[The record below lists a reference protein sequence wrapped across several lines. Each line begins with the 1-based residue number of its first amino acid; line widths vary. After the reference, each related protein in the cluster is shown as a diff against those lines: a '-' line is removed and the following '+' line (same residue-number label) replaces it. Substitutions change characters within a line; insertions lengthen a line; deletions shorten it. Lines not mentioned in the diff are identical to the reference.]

1 MVIPREA
8 RRITYSSEIRKL
20 KTKNLSTRQISFI
33 EGSLLGDG
41 SLVSSWAK
49 ENGNYRFMVS
59 HSIKQQEYIEWK
71 YEQLKPFVLTPP
83 RLYKPTQALSFRTIS
98 HPEMTDM
105 RKMFYKNGTKIL
117 PENIEEI
124 ISNPF
129 SLAVWFMDDGN
140 VVMRNGK
147 LMGYHL
153 NTQSFSYAENEQ
165 LRYLFEKLYDICP
178 AIERNKSSYRLGIW
192 RKASRAIFH
201 SLIKDYIL
209 PSMKYKLG

>member
-8 RRITYSSEIRKL
+8 RRITYSSKIRKL
-20 KTKNLSTRQISFI
+20 KTIFLSARQKSFI

-49 ENGNYRFMVS
+49 KSGNYRFMVS

-98 HPEMTDM
+98 HPEMTEIH
-105 RKMFYKNGTKIL
+105 RIFYKNDTKIL
-117 PENIEEI
+117 PKNIEEI

-140 VVMRNGK
+140 LFRSGK
-147 LMGYHL
+147 YTPGYHL
-153 NTQSFSYAENEQ
+153 NTQSFTKDENHMMAKMF
-165 LRYLFEKLYDICP
+165 RDIWNVQCSLQK
-178 AIERNKSSYRLGIW
+178 NHCKYRLYIVSGSKEIY
-192 RKASRAIFH
+192 RNI
-201 SLIKDYIL
+201 IEDYIL